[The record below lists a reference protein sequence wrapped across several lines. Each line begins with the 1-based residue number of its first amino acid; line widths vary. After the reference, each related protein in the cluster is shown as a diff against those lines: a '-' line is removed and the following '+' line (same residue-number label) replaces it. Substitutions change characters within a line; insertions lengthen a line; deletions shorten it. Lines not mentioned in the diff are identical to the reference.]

1 MRGLDRLL
9 CAWQRWVRA
18 RPLLYRLTLGTRL
31 LLAVGFIPTGVVKL
45 LGRRF
50 TLMSPESDIG
60 GFFETLYRSGLYW
73 HFLGLAQVAAGLLVL
88 GNATATAGAL
98 LFFGIMLN
106 VFVITLS
113 YDFHFTPVV
122 TGLMLLATL
131 YLLLWD
137 YDRLRGLFGPA
148 ADAYATRAA
157 IPRHRLGGALER
169 GAYVAGLVF
178 GLGFFFGARGLFVPW
193 RWGFRLMLG
202 CLASFVLA
210 LACGLTARGG
220 RAEGD

>member
-1 MRGLDRLL
+1 MRRLDRLL
-9 CAWQRWVRA
+9 CACQRWVRA

-31 LLAVGFIPTGVVKL
+31 LLAVGFIPTGMVKL

-60 GFFETLYRSGLYW
+60 GFFETLYMSGLYW
-73 HFLGLAQVAAGLLVL
+73 QFLGLTQVAAGLLVL
-88 GNATATAGAL
+88 SNATATVGAL
-98 LFFGIMLN
+98 VFFGIMLN

-137 YDRLRGLFGPA
+137 YDRLRGVFGVGSEAEGELAPM
-148 ADAYATRAA
+148 
-157 IPRHRLGGALER
+157 PRQRLGGALER

-178 GLGFFFGARGLFVPW
+178 GLGFFFGTRGLFVPW
-193 RWGFRLMLG
+193 RWSLWLMLG
-202 CLASFVLA
+202 CLVSFVLA
-210 LACGLTARGG
+210 LACGLAARSRQAARG
-220 RAEGD
+220 

>member
-1 MRGLDRLL
+1 MRKLDRLL
-9 CAWQRWVRA
+9 RAWQRWARA

-31 LLAVGFIPTGVVKL
+31 LLAVGFIPTGMVKL

-60 GFFETLYRSGLYW
+60 GLFETLYGSGLYW
-73 HFLGLAQVAAGLLVL
+73 RFLGLTQVAAGLLVL
-88 GNATATAGAL
+88 SNATATVGAM

-137 YDRLRGLFGPA
+137 YDRLRSVFGLGAEDA
-148 ADAYATRAA
+148 AAREPM
-157 IPRHRLGGALER
+157 PRHRLGGALER
-169 GAYVAGLVF
+169 GAYAAGLAF
-178 GLGFFFGARGLFVPW
+178 GLGFFFGTRGLFVPW
-193 RWGFRLMLG
+193 RWGFWLMLG

-210 LACGLTARGG
+210 LVCGLAARSRQASSG
-220 RAEGD
+220 